1 MPDSI
6 AAMSLLI
13 GECIVDVEGEV
24 VTSIPQLT
32 SSMVRAMDRS
42 GQVRLLVEE
51 PGNDM
56 LRNILRAKIAVSPLP
71 VTIRSNQSA
80 LSP

>member
-24 VTSIPQLT
+24 VTSIPQNLIKIVLADIVYGKSYGQKR
-32 SSMVRAMDRS
+32 SSAAFGRGAGQRHAAQHASGEDRS
-42 GQVRLLVEE
+42 K
-51 PGNDM
+51 P
-56 LRNILRAKIAVSPLP
+56 I
-71 VTIRSNQSA
+71 TCYY
-80 LSP
+80 